1 MYMTNIQHT
10 VITITRVLFG
20 WMFFYAGIT
29 KVLNP
34 NWSAGFYL
42 EGAKTFSRFYAFL
55 LQPDILPIVNF
66 INAWGL
72 TFLGLSLIFGLFVRI
87 SAPLGAILMVMYYFP
102 ILDFPKAGDHS
113 YLVDEHVLYAVTLML
128 LSVLKAGEYW
138 GFDGRKKNVQ

>member
-1 MYMTNIQHT
+1 MTNIQRT
-10 VITITRVLFG
+10 AILITRVLFG

-55 LQPDILPIVNF
+55 LQPDILPIINF

-72 TFLGLSLIFGLFVRI
+72 TLLGLSLIFGLFVRI

-113 YLVDEHVLYAVTLML
+113 YLVDEHILYAVTLML